1 MSPGLREVWTFST
14 SDSFI
19 VLYSTPVYY
28 FFKKNI
34 TAEYIMDG
42 RHKLMEGIV
51 TGIPRGM
58 KKPMID
64 GIVSGLSYS
73 KHDASVKE
81 SLHTV
86 KPSATQFSPGVFGA
100 GRTIEGKGDGKGSSS
115 MKPSR
120 EEKMSMRKG
129 MKGMY

>member
-1 MSPGLREVWTFST
+1 M
-14 SDSFI
+14 
-19 VLYSTPVYY
+19 
-28 FFKKNI
+28 
-34 TAEYIMDG
+34 AEYIMDG

-51 TGIPRGM
+51 SGIPRGM

-73 KHDASVKE
+73 KHDPSVKA

-86 KPSATQFSPGVFGA
+86 KPSATQFSEGVFGA

-115 MKPSR
+115 MKPAR
-120 EEKMSMRKG
+120 GEKMSMRKG

>member
-1 MSPGLREVWTFST
+1 
-14 SDSFI
+14 
-19 VLYSTPVYY
+19 
-28 FFKKNI
+28 
-34 TAEYIMDG
+34 MDG

-51 TGIPRGM
+51 TGIPRGT

-73 KHDASVKE
+73 KHDPSVKE

-100 GRTIEGKGDGKGSSS
+100 GRTIEGKGDGSHSSS

-120 EEKMSMRKG
+120 EKKTSVRKG
-129 MKGMY
+129 TKDMY